1 MNAPR
6 QVTLARLAE
15 LGLRPDRELGQ
26 HFLVDDNLLG
36 VIERLAGLRS
46 TDVALEIGAGVGTLT
61 ARLAEGC
68 AHVHAVEIDRRLEEA
83 LMRTLAGHANVTV
96 HWGDAMRLDL
106 TALDPPA

>member
-36 VIERLAGLRS
+36 VIERLAELRPA
-46 TDVALEIGAGVGTLT
+46 DVALEIGAGSARSPRASPGT
-61 ARLAEGC
+61 ARTCTPSRSTGASS
-68 AHVHAVEIDRRLEEA
+68 RRSRA
-83 LMRTLAGHANVTV
+83 R
-96 HWGDAMRLDL
+96 W
-106 TALDPPA
+106 PAWTT